1 MDRKK
6 SAQYLYFFVFA
17 NFCSKELNKYAIVNI
32 NKDKHVVK
40 YGTIL
45 DIS

>member
-1 MDRKK
+1 MDKNP
-6 SAQYLYFFVFA
+6 SNICTFLFLQI
-17 NFCSKELNKYAIVNI
+17 FCSKEFNNYAIVSI